1 MNIEGEENNKLL
13 DEEDTQRTN
22 LNSKYVSLTRV
33 KYSDSLIL
41 SFLSSILVKYDL
53 ILRYEARLNALGAFS
68 FDKSTLFD
76 RQKAI

>member
-41 SFLSSILVKYDL
+41 SFSK
-53 ILRYEARLNALGAFS
+53 
-68 FDKSTLFD
+68 FDTCKVRFD
-76 RQKAI
+76 IAIRSPSKRTRSV